1 MSNNSRTRMFWT
13 LLAAVPVVLIPGAPA
28 ARQAATDSTALFDRN
43 PVVRE
48 EAVRALGSRGDSA
61 LEDLLRAVFDENP
74 RVRGAAIETL
84 TDVGSD
90 CAVEV
95 LAAAVHDREAR
106 LREDVVYAARR
117 IGGRAATS
125 VVEML
130 LADPSEAVRDAA
142 RLVLDRV
149 RAAPPATLRNSTRNS
164 AGQKPRK
171 QGLREADPA
180 AGAREH
186 DGRPPGRNCRGS
198 GD

>member
-1 MSNNSRTRMFWT
+1 MSEGQVMSNNSRTRMFWT
-13 LLAAVPVVLIPGAPA
+13 LLAAVPVVLIPGASA
-28 ARQAATDSTALFDRN
+28 ARQAATDSAALFDRN

-74 RVRGAAIETL
+74 RVRGAAIEAL

-90 CAVEV
+90 RAVEV

-142 RLVLDRV
+142 RLVLEEL
-149 RAAPPATLRNSTRNS
+149 RAAPPATLRTR
-164 AGQKPRK
+164 RE
-171 QGLREADPA
+171 LRRSEAA
-180 AGAREH
+180 KTGA
-186 DGRPPGRNCRGS
+186 P
-198 GD
+198 